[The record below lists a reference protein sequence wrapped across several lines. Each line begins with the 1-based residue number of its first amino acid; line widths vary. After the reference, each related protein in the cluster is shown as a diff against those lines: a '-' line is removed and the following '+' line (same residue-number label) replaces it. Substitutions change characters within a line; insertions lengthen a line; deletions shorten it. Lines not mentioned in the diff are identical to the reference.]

1 MLSHRKNLP
10 FSVMCVKYGT
20 ILNVTTRSLMIT
32 VNQFTPVLTGSV
44 IVVTVTNPQKK
55 VTTIP
60 HIPLAYHIAYQV
72 FHHLTQ
78 PQNPSIP
85 PHHANQNPSKPLK
98 IINVNCQSLVGK
110 KGAWAHLLE
119 GTRSDVIIAL
129 ETWHNNTIRNNKLEV
144 TCYTIY
150 RRDWPNGRGG
160 GALIAVTDNIRSSAM
175 PTNTL
180 SDQLWVK
187 LSCCRHRD
195 LLVGAFYRQ
204 KFLIRH

>member
-1 MLSHRKNLP
+1 M
-10 FSVMCVKYGT
+10 
-20 ILNVTTRSLMIT
+20 
-32 VNQFTPVLTGSV
+32 
-44 IVVTVTNPQKK
+44 
-55 VTTIP
+55 
-60 HIPLAYHIAYQV
+60 
-72 FHHLTQ
+72 
-78 PQNPSIP
+78 
-85 PHHANQNPSKPLK
+85 
-98 IINVNCQSLVGK
+98 GK

-204 KFLIRH
+204 KFLIRHWYQNYSLPWKFLPTAELTTSSWVETSISLVVIGKPSHSSQTFHILPFTMISSNLPTALS